1 MSTIILFPLSRTAA
15 GRHLSARLQTRSPR
29 QKARDDPPPGPRVV
43 ILPVVRIER
52 HGMPAQGRTGDGRIG
67 NGQTGDGECAI
78 ISGYFDMP
86 PEGPHPA

>member
-15 GRHLSARLQTRSPR
+15 GRDLSARLQTRSPR

-52 HGMPAQGRTGDGRIG
+52 HGLPAQGR
-67 NGQTGDGECAI
+67 TGDGECAI